1 MVMLAFQ
8 SVGSVLSFLPRFTIL
23 IFDHNIARVGISIC
37 TTSMFFIITECL
49 VFGAY
54 DLFSDLTYPRCTNSL
69 VDKAETDCGSTPWA
83 FGLFI
88 AWNLLSMVIRSFSS
102 ARAGFADLA
111 SSIFSWIC
119 LPVSSWKTSPT
130 FFKLLEVD
138 LNPSLAN
145 KCVRSRKYGP
155 SLLIERRVTWNA
167 LSSRNSFRYVLLV
180 FWV

>member
-1 MVMLAFQ
+1 MTKWGGIETPVANYSSLGSAMVMLAFQ

-88 AWNLLSMVIRSFSS
+88 AWNLLSMVIRSLSS

-111 SSIFSWIC
+111 SSIFS
-119 LPVSSWKTSPT
+119 
-130 FFKLLEVD
+130 
-138 LNPSLAN
+138 
-145 KCVRSRKYGP
+145 
-155 SLLIERRVTWNA
+155 
-167 LSSRNSFRYVLLV
+167 
-180 FWV
+180 